1 MNFNRTINLRSNQI
15 VVIILVF
22 SSFLGCSKHQITGS
36 NNIISEIRNL
46 APFHEVSSL
55 GPYKVIINKGEKQKV
70 EVFADDNIIEKVKT
84 NVRNG
89 KLTLRT
95 VPRSYRNTTIKVHI
109 TLVDLN
115 KIENYSSG
123 NMFIYNHTKNF
134 SAANY
139 SSGDIYLEGTCNYLN
154 IQNYSSGKFLA
165 YNMQTK
171 KCSVKNSSSGDIQVN
186 CKSKL
191 DVGIYSNGDVY
202 YRGNPSTSIS
212 TFSSGKVYNDN

>member
-1 MNFNRTINLRSNQI
+1 MNFNRTINLRNNPT
-15 VVIILVF
+15 VLIILVI

-55 GPYKVIINKGEKQKV
+55 GPYKVVINKGKQQKV

-95 VPRSYRNTTIKVHI
+95 IPGSYRNTTIKVHI
-109 TLVDLN
+109 TLVDLS

-134 SAANY
+134 SAVNY

-171 KCSVKNSSSGDIQVN
+171 KMQRRK
-186 CKSKL
+186 
-191 DVGIYSNGDVY
+191 
-202 YRGNPSTSIS
+202 
-212 TFSSGKVYNDN
+212 F